1 MRISAEQIKENWS
14 ELQKTIDE
22 NFEGERLEK
31 IKALHEHFQERMTL
45 APASGRAWYH
55 NAFPGGYVAHVLNI
69 IQWSLS
75 YYELFKAQGMYVDD
89 ISKESVVFA
98 AMFHDLG
105 KIGNMED
112 DYYSPNKDE
121 WRAKK
126 LQEYYNHNPAI
137 HYMTV
142 TDRAIWILNQFGIK
156 MTINEVLGIKLADG
170 MYDDGNIQYLKSYAP
185 EKKLKSNMPLIIH
198 QADMATTRIEYE
210 LNMKLEREEEQK
222 TRQSVEKIKDAVTTE
237 EVTKQ
242 LSEKS
247 KDLFEELFGEAS

>member
-142 TDRAIWILNQFGIK
+142 TDRAIWILNQFGIT
-156 MTINEVLGIKLADG
+156 MTETEYLGVRLADG
-170 MYDDGNIQYLKSYAP
+170 LYEEANKSYYFEGAEWKAMKTNLP
-185 EKKLKSNMPLIIH
+185 HIIH
-198 QADMATTRIEYE
+198 FADCSAARQEKEAFMLSGESRIDFPKY
-210 LNMKLEREEEQK
+210 MKGESKEEELVK
-222 TRQSVEKIKDAVTTE
+222 NLDVGK
-237 EVTKQ
+237 
-242 LSEKS
+242 L
-247 KDLFEELFGEAS
+247 KDLFA